1 MIRRFIPYY
10 KPHLKLFAFDFACA
24 ILLALLQLV
33 FPSAVNVVMDQ
44 LIPAGDFGP
53 VFRWGLL
60 LAGLYVVQYLLQMV
74 VEYWGHIVGVR
85 IEKDM
90 RHDLFEHVHELPFAY
105 FDNTK
110 TGQIMSRIVNDLNE
124 IAELAHH
131 GPEDFLISVCMLIG
145 TFTIMAT
152 MNWKLTLILLI
163 LVPFMLVLSGKWNK
177 RMRAGFTDMR
187 AELGDINASVE
198 DSLSGVRVVKSFTNE
213 QYENA
218 KFEQG
223 NQRFTKVKSRTYYVM
238 ARFHTMIGLF
248 SNAFY
253 LIALICG
260 AYFVIKGEMSAG
272 NLTAFILYIN
282 LFLSPLQKITNLI
295 ETYQRG
301 MASFGRFVE
310 IMSIKPQIEDRPG
323 ARELTRPKG
332 DIKFEHVTFKYN
344 DSQTVLRDLNFEIY
358 AGHTVALVGPSGGGK
373 TTLCNLIPR
382 FYDVTG
388 GRILIDGQDIRDVTL
403 KSLRRN
409 IGIVQQDVFLFG
421 GTVRENILYGR
432 PDATEEEVIEAARLA
447 DAHDFIMHFPQGY
460 DTVVGQRGVKLS
472 GGQKQRIAIARI
484 FLKNPPILLLDEA
497 TSALDNETERI
508 IQQSLSRLSENRTS
522 LVIAHRLATIRNA
535 DCIFV
540 MTDEGIVESGNHAQ
554 LLAKGGLYARLY
566 NSQFEGLESAN
577 CGRLT
582 ADRPVDG

>member
-1 MIRRFIPYY
+1 MIKRFIPYY
-10 KPHLKLFAFDFACA
+10 KPHLKLFLFDFACA
-24 ILLALLQLV
+24 IALALLQLV
-33 FPSAVNVVMDQ
+33 FPRAVNVVMDT
-44 LIPAGDFGP
+44 LLPAGDFGP

-74 VEYWGHIVGVR
+74 IEYWGHIVGVR
-85 IEKDM
+85 IERDM
-90 RHDLFEHVHELPFAY
+90 RRDLFRHVHELPFAY

-110 TGQIMSRIVNDLNE
+110 TGQLMSRIVNDLNE
-124 IAELAHH
+124 MAELAHH
-131 GPEDFLISVCMLIG
+131 GPEDFLISLSMLIG

-152 MNWKLTLILLI
+152 MNWKLTLMLLVI
-163 LVPFMLVLSGKWNK
+163 VPVMLFFSNKWNK
-177 RMRAGFTDMR
+177 RMRKSFVDMR
-187 AELGDINASVE
+187 AELGEINSGVE

-213 QYENA
+213 PYENA
-218 KFEQG
+218 KFETG
-223 NQRFTKVKSRTYYVM
+223 NQRFTRIKSATYYVM

-253 LIALICG
+253 LVALIGG
-260 AYFVIKGEMSAG
+260 AYFVIQQEMSVG
-272 NLTAFILYIN
+272 NLTSFILYVN

-301 MASFGRFVE
+301 MASFARFTE
-310 IMSIKPQIEDRPG
+310 IMDIKPAITDREG
-323 ARELTRPKG
+323 AVELPRPKG
-332 DIKFEHVTFKYN
+332 DIRFEHVSFRYN
-344 DSQTVLRDLNFEIY
+344 DSQTVLDDVNFEIY
-358 AGHTVALVGPSGGGK
+358 PGHTVALVGPSGGGK

-388 GRILIDGQDIRDVTL
+388 GSIKIDGHDIRDVTL
-403 KSLRRN
+403 HSLRES

-421 GTVRENILYGR
+421 GTVKENILYGR
-432 PDATEEEVIEAARLA
+432 PGASDEDVIEAAKLA
-447 DAHDFIMHFPQGY
+447 DAHDFIMNFPNGY
-460 DTVVGQRGVKLS
+460 DTVVGQRGIKLS

-508 IQQSLSRLSENRTS
+508 IQRSLSRLSENRTS

-540 MTDEGIVESGNHAQ
+540 MTDDGIVESGNHRQ
-554 LLAKGGLYARLY
+554 LLEKGGLYARLY
-566 NSQFEGLESAN
+566 NSQFEGL
-577 CGRLT
+577 
-582 ADRPVDG
+582 

>member
-1 MIRRFIPYY
+1 MIKRFIPYY
-10 KPHLKLFAFDFACA
+10 KPHLKLFLFDFACA
-24 ILLALLQLV
+24 IALALLQLV
-33 FPSAVNVVMDQ
+33 FPRAVNVVMDT
-44 LIPAGDFGP
+44 LLPAGDFGP

-74 VEYWGHIVGVR
+74 IEYWGHIVGVR
-85 IEKDM
+85 IERDM
-90 RHDLFEHVHELPFAY
+90 RRDLFRHVHELPFAY

-110 TGQIMSRIVNDLNE
+110 TGQLMSRIVNDLNE
-124 IAELAHH
+124 MAELAHH
-131 GPEDFLISVCMLIG
+131 GPEDFLISLSMLIG

-152 MNWKLTLILLI
+152 MNWKLTLMLLVI
-163 LVPFMLVLSGKWNK
+163 VPVMLFFSNKWNK
-177 RMRAGFTDMR
+177 RMRKSFVDMR
-187 AELGDINASVE
+187 AELGEINSGVE

-213 QYENA
+213 PYENA
-218 KFEQG
+218 KFETG
-223 NQRFTKVKSRTYYVM
+223 NQRFTRIKSATYYVM

-253 LIALICG
+253 LVALIGG
-260 AYFVIKGEMSAG
+260 AYFVIQQEMSVG
-272 NLTAFILYIN
+272 NLTAFILYVN

-301 MASFGRFVE
+301 MASFARFTE
-310 IMSIKPQIEDRPG
+310 IMDIKPAITDREG
-323 ARELTRPKG
+323 AVELPRPKG
-332 DIKFEHVTFKYN
+332 DIRFEHVSFRYN
-344 DSQTVLRDLNFEIY
+344 DSQTVLDDVNFEIY
-358 AGHTVALVGPSGGGK
+358 PGHTVALVGPSGGGK

-388 GRILIDGQDIRDVTL
+388 GSIKIDGHDIRYVTL
-403 KSLRRN
+403 HSLRES

-421 GTVRENILYGR
+421 GTVKENILYGR
-432 PDATEEEVIEAARLA
+432 PGASDEDVIEAAKLA
-447 DAHDFIMHFPQGY
+447 DAHDFIMNFPNGY
-460 DTVVGQRGVKLS
+460 DTVVGQRGIKLS

-508 IQQSLSRLSENRTS
+508 IQRSLSRLSENRTS

-540 MTDEGIVESGNHAQ
+540 MTDDGIVESGNHRQ
-554 LLAKGGLYARLY
+554 LLEKGGLYARLY
-566 NSQFEGLESAN
+566 NSQFEGL
-577 CGRLT
+577 
-582 ADRPVDG
+582 

>member
-1 MIRRFIPYY
+1 MIKRFIPYY
-10 KPHLKLFAFDFACA
+10 KPHLKLFLFDFACA
-24 ILLALLQLV
+24 IALALLSLV
-33 FPSAVNVVMDQ
+33 FPRAVNVVMDT
-44 LIPAGDFGP
+44 LLPAGELKP
-53 VFRWGLL
+53 VLLWGLL
-60 LAGLYVVQYLLQMV
+60 LAALYVLQYLLQMV

-90 RHDLFEHVHELPFAY
+90 RHDLFEHVHQLPFSY

-152 MNWKLTLILLI
+152 MSWKLTLILLCI
-163 LVPFMLVLSGKWNK
+163 VPFMLFFSSKWNK
-177 RMRAGFTDMR
+177 RMRSGFTAMR
-187 AELGDINASVE
+187 AELGEINAGVE
-198 DSLSGVRVVKSFTNE
+198 DSLSGVRVVKSFPNE
-213 QYENA
+213 DYENA
-218 KFEQG
+218 KFEAG
-223 NQRFTKVKSRTYYVM
+223 NQRFTKVKANTYYVM

-253 LIALICG
+253 LVTLIGG
-260 AYFVIKGEMSAG
+260 AYFVLKGEMSAG
-272 NLTAFILYIN
+272 NLAAFILYVN

-301 MASFGRFVE
+301 MASFTRFAD
-310 IMSIKPQIEDRPG
+310 IMDIKPAIEDRPG
-323 ARELTRPKG
+323 AKQMSRPNG
-332 DIKFEHVTFKYN
+332 DIRFEHVSFRYN
-344 DSQTVLRDLNFEIY
+344 DSQTVLDDLNFEIY

-403 KSLRRN
+403 KSLREN

-432 PDATEEEVIEAARLA
+432 PGASDEDVIAAAKLA
-447 DAHDFIMHFPQGY
+447 DAHDFIMHFPEGY

-508 IQQSLSRLSENRTS
+508 IQRSLSRLSENRTS

-540 MTDEGIVESGNHAQ
+540 MTDEGIVESGNHQQ
-554 LLAKGGLYARLY
+554 LLEKNGMYARLY
-566 NSQFEGLESAN
+566 NSQFEGLEK
-577 CGRLT
+577 
-582 ADRPVDG
+582 

>member
-1 MIRRFIPYY
+1 MIKRFIPYY
-10 KPHLKLFAFDFACA
+10 KPHLKLFLFDFACA
-24 ILLALLQLV
+24 IALALLSLV
-33 FPSAVNVVMDQ
+33 FPRAVNVVMDT
-44 LIPAGDFGP
+44 LLPAGELKP
-53 VFRWGLL
+53 VLLWGAL
-60 LAGLYVVQYLLQMV
+60 LAALYVLQYLLQMV

-90 RHDLFEHVHELPFAY
+90 RHDLFEHVHQLPFSY

-152 MNWKLTLILLI
+152 MSWKLTLILLCI
-163 LVPFMLVLSGKWNK
+163 VPFMLFFSSKWNK

-187 AELGDINASVE
+187 AELGEINAGVE

-213 QYENA
+213 DYENA
-218 KFEQG
+218 KFEAG
-223 NQRFTKVKSRTYYVM
+223 NQRFTKVKANTYYVM

-253 LIALICG
+253 LVTLIGG
-260 AYFVIKGEMSAG
+260 AYFVLKGEMSAG
-272 NLTAFILYIN
+272 NLTAFILYVN

-301 MASFGRFVE
+301 MASFTRFTD
-310 IMSIKPQIEDRPG
+310 IMDIKPAIEDRPG
-323 ARELTRPKG
+323 AKPMSRPNG
-332 DIKFEHVTFKYN
+332 DIRFEHVSFRYN
-344 DSQTVLRDLNFEIY
+344 DSQTVLDDLNFEIY
-358 AGHTVALVGPSGGGK
+358 SGHTVALVGPSGGGK

-403 KSLRRN
+403 KSLREN

-432 PDATEEEVIEAARLA
+432 PGASDEDVIAAAKLA
-447 DAHDFIMHFPQGY
+447 DAHDFIMHFPEGY

-508 IQQSLSRLSENRTS
+508 IQRSLSRLSENRTS

-540 MTDEGIVESGNHAQ
+540 MTDEGIVESGNHQQ
-554 LLAKGGLYARLY
+554 LLEKNGLYARLY
-566 NSQFEGLESAN
+566 NSQFEGLEK
-577 CGRLT
+577 
-582 ADRPVDG
+582 

>member
-1 MIRRFIPYY
+1 MIKRFIPYY
-10 KPHLKLFAFDFACA
+10 KPHLKLFLFDFACA
-24 ILLALLQLV
+24 IALALLQLV
-33 FPSAVNVVMDQ
+33 FPRAVNVVMDT
-44 LIPAGDFGP
+44 LLPAGDFGP
-53 VFRWGLL
+53 VLMWGLL
-60 LAGLYVVQYLLQMV
+60 LAGLYVLQYLLQMV
-74 VEYWGHIVGVR
+74 IEYWGHIVGVR

-90 RHDLFEHVHELPFAY
+90 RRDLFRHVHELPFSY

-110 TGQIMSRIVNDLNE
+110 TGQLMSRIVNDLNE
-124 IAELAHH
+124 MAELAHH
-131 GPEDFLISVCMLIG
+131 GPEDFLISLCMLIG

-152 MNWKLTLILLI
+152 MSWKLTLMLLI
-163 LVPFMLVLSGKWNK
+163 IVPLMLFFSNKWNK
-177 RMRAGFTDMR
+177 RMRKSFVDMR
-187 AELGDINASVE
+187 AELGEINSGVE

-218 KFEQG
+218 KFETG
-223 NQRFTKVKSRTYYVM
+223 NQRFTKIKSAAYYVM

-253 LIALICG
+253 LVALIGG
-260 AYFVIKGEMSAG
+260 AYFVIQQEMSVG
-272 NLTAFILYIN
+272 NLTAFILYVN

-301 MASFGRFVE
+301 MASFSRFTE
-310 IMSIKPQIEDRPG
+310 IMDIKPAITDREG
-323 ARELTRPKG
+323 AVELPRPKG
-332 DIKFEHVTFKYN
+332 DIRFEHVSFRYN
-344 DSQTVLRDLNFEIY
+344 DSQTVLDDVSFEIY
-358 AGHTVALVGPSGGGK
+358 PGHTVALVGPSGGGK

-388 GRILIDGQDIRDVTL
+388 GCIRIDGMDIRDVTL
-403 KSLRRN
+403 HSLRES

-421 GTVRENILYGR
+421 GTVKENILYGR
-432 PDATEEEVIEAARLA
+432 PGASDEDVIEAAKLA
-447 DAHDFIMHFPQGY
+447 DAHDFIMNFPNGY
-460 DTVVGQRGVKLS
+460 DTVVGQRGIKLS

-508 IQQSLSRLSENRTS
+508 IQRSLSRLSENRTS

-540 MTDEGIVESGNHAQ
+540 MTDEGIVESGNHRQ
-554 LLAKGGLYARLY
+554 LLEKGGLYARLY
-566 NSQFEGLESAN
+566 NSQFEGL
-577 CGRLT
+577 
-582 ADRPVDG
+582 

>member
-1 MIRRFIPYY
+1 M
-10 KPHLKLFAFDFACA
+10 
-24 ILLALLQLV
+24 
-33 FPSAVNVVMDQ
+33 
-44 LIPAGDFGP
+44 
-53 VFRWGLL
+53 
-60 LAGLYVVQYLLQMV
+60 
-74 VEYWGHIVGVR
+74 
-85 IEKDM
+85 
-90 RHDLFEHVHELPFAY
+90 
-105 FDNTK
+105 
-110 TGQIMSRIVNDLNE
+110 
-124 IAELAHH
+124 
-131 GPEDFLISVCMLIG
+131 ISVCMLIG

-152 MNWKLTLILLI
+152 MSWKLTLILLCI
-163 LVPFMLVLSGKWNK
+163 VPFMLFFSSKWNK
-177 RMRAGFTDMR
+177 RMRSGFTAMR
-187 AELGDINASVE
+187 AELGEINAGVE

-213 QYENA
+213 DYENA
-218 KFEQG
+218 KFEAG
-223 NQRFTKVKSRTYYVM
+223 NQRFTKVKANTYYVM

-253 LIALICG
+253 LVTLIGG
-260 AYFVIKGEMSAG
+260 AYFVLKGEMSAG
-272 NLTAFILYIN
+272 NLAAFILYVN

-301 MASFGRFVE
+301 MASFTRFAD
-310 IMSIKPQIEDRPG
+310 IMDIKPAIEDRPG
-323 ARELTRPKG
+323 AKQMSRPNG
-332 DIKFEHVTFKYN
+332 DIRFEHVSFRYN
-344 DSQTVLRDLNFEIY
+344 DSQTVLDDLNFEIY

-403 KSLRRN
+403 KSLREN

-421 GTVRENILYGR
+421 DTVRENILYGR
-432 PDATEEEVIEAARLA
+432 PGASDEDVIAAAKLA
-447 DAHDFIMHFPQGY
+447 DAHDFIMHFPEGY

-508 IQQSLSRLSENRTS
+508 IQRSLSRLSENRTS

-540 MTDEGIVESGNHAQ
+540 MTDEGIVESGNHQQ
-554 LLAKGGLYARLY
+554 LLEKNGMYARLY
-566 NSQFEGLESAN
+566 NSQFEGLEK
-577 CGRLT
+577 
-582 ADRPVDG
+582 

>member
-1 MIRRFIPYY
+1 MIKRFIPYY
-10 KPHLKLFAFDFACA
+10 KPHLKLFLFDFACA
-24 ILLALLQLV
+24 IALALLQLV
-33 FPSAVNVVMDQ
+33 FPRAVNVVMDT
-44 LIPAGDFGP
+44 LLPAGDFGP

-74 VEYWGHIVGVR
+74 IEYWGHIVGVR
-85 IEKDM
+85 IERDM
-90 RHDLFEHVHELPFAY
+90 RRDLFRHVHELPFAY

-110 TGQIMSRIVNDLNE
+110 TGQLMSRIVNDLNE
-124 IAELAHH
+124 MAELAHH
-131 GPEDFLISVCMLIG
+131 GPEDFLISLSMLIG

-152 MNWKLTLILLI
+152 MNWKLTLMLLVI
-163 LVPFMLVLSGKWNK
+163 VPVMLFFSNKWNK
-177 RMRAGFTDMR
+177 RMRKSFVDMR
-187 AELGDINASVE
+187 AELGEINSGVE

-213 QYENA
+213 PYENA
-218 KFEQG
+218 KFETG
-223 NQRFTKVKSRTYYVM
+223 NQRFTRIKSATYYVM

-253 LIALICG
+253 LVALIGG
-260 AYFVIKGEMSAG
+260 AYFVIQQEMSVG
-272 NLTAFILYIN
+272 NLTAFILYVN

-301 MASFGRFVE
+301 MASFARFTE
-310 IMSIKPQIEDRPG
+310 IMDIKPAITDREG
-323 ARELTRPKG
+323 AVELPRPKG
-332 DIKFEHVTFKYN
+332 DIRFEHVSFRYN
-344 DSQTVLRDLNFEIY
+344 DSQTVLDDVNFEIY
-358 AGHTVALVGPSGGGK
+358 PGHTVALVGPSGGGK

-388 GRILIDGQDIRDVTL
+388 GSIKIDGHDIRDVTL
-403 KSLRRN
+403 HSLRES

-421 GTVRENILYGR
+421 GTVKENILYGR
-432 PDATEEEVIEAARLA
+432 PGASDEDVIEAAKLA
-447 DAHDFIMHFPQGY
+447 DAHDFIMNFPNGY
-460 DTVVGQRGVKLS
+460 DTVVGQRGIKLS

-508 IQQSLSRLSENRTS
+508 IQRSLSRLSENRTS

-540 MTDEGIVESGNHAQ
+540 MTDEGIVESGNHQQ
-554 LLAKGGLYARLY
+554 LLEKGGLYARLY
-566 NSQFEGLESAN
+566 NSQFEGL
-577 CGRLT
+577 
-582 ADRPVDG
+582 

>member
-1 MIRRFIPYY
+1 MIKRFIPYY
-10 KPHLKLFAFDFACA
+10 KPHLKLFLFDFACA
-24 ILLALLQLV
+24 IALALLSLV
-33 FPSAVNVVMDQ
+33 FPRAVNVVMDT
-44 LIPAGDFGP
+44 LLPAGELKP
-53 VFRWGLL
+53 VLLWGLL
-60 LAGLYVVQYLLQMV
+60 LAALYVLQYLLQMV

-90 RHDLFEHVHELPFAY
+90 RHDLFEHVHQLPFSY

-152 MNWKLTLILLI
+152 MSWKLTLILLCI
-163 LVPFMLVLSGKWNK
+163 VPFMLFFSSKWNK
-177 RMRAGFTDMR
+177 RMRSGFTAMR
-187 AELGDINASVE
+187 AELGEINAGVE

-213 QYENA
+213 DYENA
-218 KFEQG
+218 KFEAG
-223 NQRFTKVKSRTYYVM
+223 NQRFTKVKANTYYVM

-253 LIALICG
+253 LVTLIGG
-260 AYFVIKGEMSAG
+260 AYFVLKGEMSAG
-272 NLTAFILYIN
+272 NLAAFILYVN

-301 MASFGRFVE
+301 MASFTRFAD
-310 IMSIKPQIEDRPG
+310 IMDIKPAIEDRPG
-323 ARELTRPKG
+323 AKQMSRPNG
-332 DIKFEHVTFKYN
+332 DIRFEHVSFRYN
-344 DSQTVLRDLNFEIY
+344 DSQTVLDDLNFEIY

-403 KSLRRN
+403 KSLREN

-432 PDATEEEVIEAARLA
+432 PGASDEDVIAAAKLA
-447 DAHDFIMHFPQGY
+447 DAHDFIMHFPEGY

-508 IQQSLSRLSENRTS
+508 IQRSLSRLSENRTS

-540 MTDEGIVESGNHAQ
+540 MTDEGIVESGNHQQ
-554 LLAKGGLYARLY
+554 LLEKNGMYARLY
-566 NSQFEGLESAN
+566 NSQFEGLEK
-577 CGRLT
+577 
-582 ADRPVDG
+582 

>member
-1 MIRRFIPYY
+1 MIKRFIPYY
-10 KPHLKLFAFDFACA
+10 KPHLKLFLFDFACA
-24 ILLALLQLV
+24 IALALLSLV
-33 FPSAVNVVMDQ
+33 FPRAVNVVMDT
-44 LIPAGDFGP
+44 LLPAGELKP
-53 VFRWGLL
+53 VLLWGLL
-60 LAGLYVVQYLLQMV
+60 LAALYVLQYLLQMV

-90 RHDLFEHVHELPFAY
+90 RHDLFEHVHQLPFSY

-152 MNWKLTLILLI
+152 MSWKLTLILLCI
-163 LVPFMLVLSGKWNK
+163 VPFMLFFSSKWNK
-177 RMRAGFTDMR
+177 RMRSGFTAMR
-187 AELGDINASVE
+187 AELGEINAGVE

-213 QYENA
+213 DYENA
-218 KFEQG
+218 KFAAG
-223 NQRFTKVKSRTYYVM
+223 NQRFTKVKANTYYVM

-253 LIALICG
+253 LVTLIGG
-260 AYFVIKGEMSAG
+260 AYFVLKGEMSAG
-272 NLTAFILYIN
+272 NLAAFILYVN

-301 MASFGRFVE
+301 MASFTRFAD
-310 IMSIKPQIEDRPG
+310 IMDIKPAIEDRPG
-323 ARELTRPKG
+323 AKQMSRPNG
-332 DIKFEHVTFKYN
+332 DIRFEHVSFRYN
-344 DSQTVLRDLNFEIY
+344 DSQTVLDDLNFEIY

-403 KSLRRN
+403 KSLREN

-432 PDATEEEVIEAARLA
+432 PGASDEDVIAAAKLA
-447 DAHDFIMHFPQGY
+447 DAHDFIMHFPEGY

-508 IQQSLSRLSENRTS
+508 IQRSLSRLSENRTS

-540 MTDEGIVESGNHAQ
+540 MTDEGIVESGNHQQ
-554 LLAKGGLYARLY
+554 LLEKNGMYARLY
-566 NSQFEGLESAN
+566 NSQFEGLEK
-577 CGRLT
+577 
-582 ADRPVDG
+582 

>member
-1 MIRRFIPYY
+1 MIKRFIPYY
-10 KPHLKLFAFDFACA
+10 KPHLKLFLFDFACA
-24 ILLALLQLV
+24 IALALLQLV
-33 FPSAVNVVMDQ
+33 FPRAVNVVMDT
-44 LIPAGDFGP
+44 LLPAGDFGP

-74 VEYWGHIVGVR
+74 IEYWGHIVGVR
-85 IEKDM
+85 IERDM
-90 RHDLFEHVHELPFAY
+90 RRDLFRHVHELPFAY

-110 TGQIMSRIVNDLNE
+110 TGQLMSRIVNDLNE
-124 IAELAHH
+124 MAELAHH
-131 GPEDFLISVCMLIG
+131 GPEDFLISLSMLIG

-152 MNWKLTLILLI
+152 MNWKLTLMLLVI
-163 LVPFMLVLSGKWNK
+163 VPVMLFFSNKWNK
-177 RMRAGFTDMR
+177 RMRKSFVDMR
-187 AELGDINASVE
+187 AELGEINSGVE

-213 QYENA
+213 PYENA
-218 KFEQG
+218 KFETG
-223 NQRFTKVKSRTYYVM
+223 NQRFTRIKSATYYVM

-253 LIALICG
+253 LVALIGG
-260 AYFVIKGEMSAG
+260 AYFVIQQEMSVG
-272 NLTAFILYIN
+272 NLTAFILYVN

-301 MASFGRFVE
+301 MASFARFTE
-310 IMSIKPQIEDRPG
+310 IMDIQPAITDREG
-323 ARELTRPKG
+323 AVELPRPKG
-332 DIKFEHVTFKYN
+332 DIRFEHVSFRYN
-344 DSQTVLRDLNFEIY
+344 DSQTVLDDVNFEIY
-358 AGHTVALVGPSGGGK
+358 PGHTVALVGPSGGGK

-388 GRILIDGQDIRDVTL
+388 GSIKIDGHDIRDVTL
-403 KSLRRN
+403 HSLRES

-421 GTVRENILYGR
+421 GTVKENILYGR
-432 PDATEEEVIEAARLA
+432 PGASDEDVIEAAKLA
-447 DAHDFIMHFPQGY
+447 DAHDFIMNFPNGY
-460 DTVVGQRGVKLS
+460 DTVVGQRGIKLS

-508 IQQSLSRLSENRTS
+508 IQRSLSRLSENRTS

-540 MTDEGIVESGNHAQ
+540 MTDDGIVESGNHRQ
-554 LLAKGGLYARLY
+554 LLEKGGLYARLY
-566 NSQFEGLESAN
+566 NSQFEGL
-577 CGRLT
+577 
-582 ADRPVDG
+582 

>member
-1 MIRRFIPYY
+1 MIKRFIPYY
-10 KPHLKLFAFDFACA
+10 KPHLKLFLFDFACA
-24 ILLALLQLV
+24 IALALLSLV
-33 FPSAVNVVMDQ
+33 FPRAVNVVMDT
-44 LIPAGDFGP
+44 LLPAGELKP
-53 VFRWGLL
+53 VLLWGLL
-60 LAGLYVVQYLLQMV
+60 LAALYVLQYLLQMV

-90 RHDLFEHVHELPFAY
+90 RHDLFEHVHQLPFSY

-152 MNWKLTLILLI
+152 MSWKLTLILLCI
-163 LVPFMLVLSGKWNK
+163 VPFMLFFSSKWNK
-177 RMRAGFTDMR
+177 RMRSGFTAMR
-187 AELGDINASVE
+187 AELGEINAGVE

-213 QYENA
+213 DYENA
-218 KFEQG
+218 KFEAG
-223 NQRFTKVKSRTYYVM
+223 NQRFTKVKANTYYVM

-253 LIALICG
+253 LVTLIGG
-260 AYFVIKGEMSAG
+260 AYFVLKGEMSAG
-272 NLTAFILYIN
+272 NLAAFILYVN

-301 MASFGRFVE
+301 MASFTRFAD
-310 IMSIKPQIEDRPG
+310 IMDIKPAIEDRPG
-323 ARELTRPKG
+323 AKQMSRPNG
-332 DIKFEHVTFKYN
+332 DIRFEYVSFRYN
-344 DSQTVLRDLNFEIY
+344 DSQTVLDDLNFEIY

-403 KSLRRN
+403 KSLREN

-432 PDATEEEVIEAARLA
+432 PGASDEDVIAAAKLA
-447 DAHDFIMHFPQGY
+447 DAHDFIMHFPEGY

-508 IQQSLSRLSENRTS
+508 IQRSLSRLSENRTS

-540 MTDEGIVESGNHAQ
+540 MTDEGIVESGNHQQ
-554 LLAKGGLYARLY
+554 LLEKNGMYARLY
-566 NSQFEGLESAN
+566 NSQFEGLEK
-577 CGRLT
+577 
-582 ADRPVDG
+582 

>member
-1 MIRRFIPYY
+1 MIKRFIPYY
-10 KPHLKLFAFDFACA
+10 KPHLKLFLFDFACA
-24 ILLALLQLV
+24 IALALLQLV
-33 FPSAVNVVMDQ
+33 FPRAVNVVMDT
-44 LIPAGDFGP
+44 LLPAGDFGP

-74 VEYWGHIVGVR
+74 IEYWGHIVGVR
-85 IEKDM
+85 IERDM
-90 RHDLFEHVHELPFAY
+90 RRDLFRHVHELPFAY

-110 TGQIMSRIVNDLNE
+110 TGQLMSRIVNDLNE
-124 IAELAHH
+124 MAELAHH
-131 GPEDFLISVCMLIG
+131 GPEDFLISLSMLIG

-152 MNWKLTLILLI
+152 MNWKLTLMLLVI
-163 LVPFMLVLSGKWNK
+163 VPVMLFFSNKWNK
-177 RMRAGFTDMR
+177 RMRKSFVDMR
-187 AELGDINASVE
+187 AELGEINSGVE

-213 QYENA
+213 PYENA
-218 KFEQG
+218 KFETG
-223 NQRFTKVKSRTYYVM
+223 NQRFTRIKSATYYVM

-253 LIALICG
+253 LVALIGG
-260 AYFVIKGEMSAG
+260 AYFVIQQEMSVG
-272 NLTAFILYIN
+272 NLTAFILYVN

-301 MASFGRFVE
+301 MASFARFTE
-310 IMSIKPQIEDRPG
+310 IMDIKPAITDREG
-323 ARELTRPKG
+323 AVELPRPKG
-332 DIKFEHVTFKYN
+332 DIRFEHVSFRYN
-344 DSQTVLRDLNFEIY
+344 DSQTVLDDVNFEIY
-358 AGHTVALVGPSGGGK
+358 PGHTVALVGPSGGGK

-388 GRILIDGQDIRDVTL
+388 GSIKIDGHDIRDVTL
-403 KSLRRN
+403 HSLRES

-421 GTVRENILYGR
+421 GTVKENILYGR
-432 PDATEEEVIEAARLA
+432 PGASDEDVIEAAKLA
-447 DAHDFIMHFPQGY
+447 DAHDFIMNFPNGY
-460 DTVVGQRGVKLS
+460 DTVVGQRGIKLS

-508 IQQSLSRLSENRTS
+508 IQRSLSRLSENRTS

-540 MTDEGIVESGNHAQ
+540 MTDDGIVESGNHRQ
-554 LLAKGGLYARLY
+554 LLEKGGLYARLY
-566 NSQFEGLESAN
+566 NSQFEGL
-577 CGRLT
+577 
-582 ADRPVDG
+582 

>member
-1 MIRRFIPYY
+1 MIKRFIPYY
-10 KPHLKLFAFDFACA
+10 KPHLKLFLFDFACA
-24 ILLALLQLV
+24 IALALLQLV
-33 FPSAVNVVMDQ
+33 FPRAVNVVMDT
-44 LIPAGDFGP
+44 LLPAGDFGP

-74 VEYWGHIVGVR
+74 IEYWGHIVGVR
-85 IEKDM
+85 IERDM
-90 RHDLFEHVHELPFAY
+90 RRDLFRHVHELPFAY

-110 TGQIMSRIVNDLNE
+110 TGQLMSRIVNDLNE
-124 IAELAHH
+124 MAELAHH
-131 GPEDFLISVCMLIG
+131 GPEDFLISLSMLIG

-152 MNWKLTLILLI
+152 MNWKLTLMLLVI
-163 LVPFMLVLSGKWNK
+163 VPVMLFFSNKWNK
-177 RMRAGFTDMR
+177 RMRKSFVDMR
-187 AELGDINASVE
+187 AELGEINSGVE

-213 QYENA
+213 PYENA
-218 KFEQG
+218 KFETG
-223 NQRFTKVKSRTYYVM
+223 NQRFTRIKSATYYVM

-253 LIALICG
+253 LVALIGG
-260 AYFVIKGEMSAG
+260 AYFVIQQEMSVG
-272 NLTAFILYIN
+272 NLTAFILYVN

-301 MASFGRFVE
+301 MASFARFTE
-310 IMSIKPQIEDRPG
+310 IMDIKPAITDREG
-323 ARELTRPKG
+323 AVELPRPKG
-332 DIKFEHVTFKYN
+332 DIRFEHVSFRYN
-344 DSQTVLRDLNFEIY
+344 DSQTVLDDVNFEIY
-358 AGHTVALVGPSGGGK
+358 PGHTVALVGPSGGGK

-388 GRILIDGQDIRDVTL
+388 GSIKIDGHDIRDVTL
-403 KSLRRN
+403 HSLRES

-421 GTVRENILYGR
+421 GTVKENILYGR
-432 PDATEEEVIEAARLA
+432 PGASDEDVIEAAKLA
-447 DAHDFIMHFPQGY
+447 DAHDFIMNFPNGY
-460 DTVVGQRGVKLS
+460 DTVVGQRGIKLS

-508 IQQSLSRLSENRTS
+508 IQRSLSRLSENRTS

-540 MTDEGIVESGNHAQ
+540 MTDDGIVESGNHRQ
-554 LLAKGGLYARLY
+554 LLEKDGLYARLY
-566 NSQFEGLESAN
+566 NSQFEGL
-577 CGRLT
+577 
-582 ADRPVDG
+582 

>member
-1 MIRRFIPYY
+1 MIKRFIPYY
-10 KPHLKLFAFDFACA
+10 KPHLKLFLFDFACA
-24 ILLALLQLV
+24 IALALLSLV
-33 FPSAVNVVMDQ
+33 FPRAVNVVMDT
-44 LIPAGDFGP
+44 LLPAGELKP
-53 VFRWGLL
+53 VLLWGAL
-60 LAGLYVVQYLLQMV
+60 LAALYVLQYLLQMV

-90 RHDLFEHVHELPFAY
+90 RHDLFEHVHQLPFSY

-152 MNWKLTLILLI
+152 MSWKLTLILLCI
-163 LVPFMLVLSGKWNK
+163 VPFMLFFSSKWNK

-187 AELGDINASVE
+187 AELGEINAGVE

-213 QYENA
+213 DYENA
-218 KFEQG
+218 KFEAG
-223 NQRFTKVKSRTYYVM
+223 NQRFTKVKANTYYVM

-253 LIALICG
+253 LVTLIGG
-260 AYFVIKGEMSAG
+260 AYFVLKGEMSAG
-272 NLTAFILYIN
+272 NLTAFILYVN

-301 MASFGRFVE
+301 MASFTRFTD
-310 IMSIKPQIEDRPG
+310 IMDIKPAIEDRPG
-323 ARELTRPKG
+323 AKPMSRPNG
-332 DIKFEHVTFKYN
+332 DIRFEHVSFRYN
-344 DSQTVLRDLNFEIY
+344 DSQTVLDDLNFEIY
-358 AGHTVALVGPSGGGK
+358 SGHTVALVGPSGGGK

-403 KSLRRN
+403 KSLREN

-432 PDATEEEVIEAARLA
+432 PGASDEDVIAAAKLA
-447 DAHDFIMHFPQGY
+447 DAHDFIMHFPEGY

-508 IQQSLSRLSENRTS
+508 IQRSLSRLSENRTS

-540 MTDEGIVESGNHAQ
+540 MTDEGIVESGNHQQ
-554 LLAKGGLYARLY
+554 LLEKNGLYARLY
-566 NSQFEGLESAN
+566 NSQFEGLE
-577 CGRLT
+577 G
-582 ADRPVDG
+582 